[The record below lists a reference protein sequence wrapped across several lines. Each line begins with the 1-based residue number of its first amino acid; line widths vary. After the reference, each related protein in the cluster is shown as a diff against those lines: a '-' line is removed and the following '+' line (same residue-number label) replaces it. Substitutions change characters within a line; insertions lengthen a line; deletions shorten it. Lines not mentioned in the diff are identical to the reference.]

1 MHDVAVKTVGGRRDD
16 AGDDMG
22 VGYGDAR
29 RICRWSPGNRK
40 AGARNEADKVSLLL
54 DGLCDS
60 PVIFGC
66 EWEIRHTKGYPSDN
80 QAITKR

>member
-1 MHDVAVKTVGGRRDD
+1 MMQEMIWVWDMEMPGEYVDGLQETGR
-16 AGDDMG
+16 
-22 VGYGDAR
+22 
-29 RICRWSPGNRK
+29 PGR
-40 AGARNEADKVSLLL
+40 GNEADKVSLLL